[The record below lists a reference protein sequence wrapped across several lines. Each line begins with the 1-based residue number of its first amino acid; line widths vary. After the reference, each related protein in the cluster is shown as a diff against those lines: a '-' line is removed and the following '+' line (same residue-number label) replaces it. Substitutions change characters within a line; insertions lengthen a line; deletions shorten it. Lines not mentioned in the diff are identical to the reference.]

1 MKLTRRDDELV
12 LMVLNEKIK
21 KQSSFNSHEKAAA
34 GRIIWFDSRSWS
46 CITLSYI
53 WKNVSGFELLLAE
66 PGPGLRRQRNNL
78 REPTDLEQLCVWGKK
93 KTKNMMF
100 FGSSKKFHII
110 LYSHI
115 IVHSPLVHNLSTAD
129 AKWRDLIDQIC
140 LFESKKLRLVWKNKS
155 RKLCGG
161 STSSVWT
168 ALLRIGQSKKYFHC
182 TKCSHR
188 FYASSVERP
197 LCLHLFEPA
206 STPGQKKR

>member
-1 MKLTRRDDELV
+1 MKLTRSDDELV

-21 KQSSFNSHEKAAA
+21 KQSSFDSHEKAAA

-53 WKNVSGFELLLAE
+53 WKNISGFELLLAE
-66 PGPGLRRQRNNL
+66 PGPGLTRQRNNF

-93 KTKNMMF
+93 KQTWCFLEVQKNSISF
-100 FGSSKKFHII
+100 YIPIS
-110 LYSHI
+110 LYIHHWCTI
-115 IVHSPLVHNLSTAD
+115 WAQLMPNGG
-129 AKWRDLIDQIC
+129 IC
-140 LFESKKLRLVWKNKS
+140 LIRSVYSNLKKLRLVWKNKS

-168 ALLRIGQSKKYFHC
+168 ALLRIGQSKKHFHC

-197 LCLHLFEPA
+197 LRLHLFESA
-206 STPGQKKR
+206 STPGQKKW